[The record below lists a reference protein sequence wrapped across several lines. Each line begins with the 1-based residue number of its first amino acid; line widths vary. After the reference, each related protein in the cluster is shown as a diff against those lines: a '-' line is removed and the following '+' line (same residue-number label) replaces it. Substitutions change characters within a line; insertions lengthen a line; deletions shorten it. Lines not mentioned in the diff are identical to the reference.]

1 VESRYIVRGDVARQ
15 RRDYFGMTIRVFVS
29 YRRSDSRHATGR
41 LRAVLARE
49 FGREN
54 VFYDVDSVGFGA
66 DFREVINATL
76 QGVDAL
82 IVVVGPN
89 FELDRLSQ
97 PNDYV
102 RMEILEALRLG
113 KGIVPVL
120 VDEAIMPGPDEL
132 PADLES
138 FAYRNAAPLR
148 ADPDFDTD
156 AARLVR
162 DLRRSLQAAGAG
174 DVDVT
179 ARLAPPSGARISDP
193 TEAVAPGSPVVGAV
207 MGSVG
212 RLTDGPAANPPIFVQ
227 AAGLPS
233 AQPSEPARGQRT
245 AVLAIVVAAV
255 ALLGTATAVILLQPQ
270 QRSSDASVSETTT
283 GAQTSVATSA
293 ATTPSTTTAAPETVA
308 PPPTPLATPALTASP
323 PTTVGED
330 ALPPVAASRS
340 VSRDQAADF
349 IIDYF
354 RTAGARQYPEAW
366 DLLSARYQEEYG
378 DYDAFV
384 SFWNRVRVVGP
395 SSLDATEVTQAANS
409 ISISAPIFFDLV
421 SGEHSEETV
430 TVTVVRD
437 GDGQLLLDE
446 YSSVRTN

>member
-1 VESRYIVRGDVARQ
+1 
-15 RRDYFGMTIRVFVS
+15 MTIRVFVS

-120 VDEAIMPGPDEL
+120 VDEATMPGPDQL

-138 FAYRNAAPLR
+138 FAYRNTAPLR

-162 DLRRSLQAAGAG
+162 DLRRSLQTDGAG

-193 TEAVAPGSPVVGAV
+193 TEAVAPGPPIAGAV
-207 MGSVG
+207 MGPVG
-212 RLTDGPAANPPIFVQ
+212 RLRTARLRTRRSSFQPLACQLPNRPSQ
-227 AAGLPS
+227 LAGSARRSSPS
-233 AQPSEPARGQRT
+233 WWRWWRFSEPR
-245 AVLAIVVAAV
+245 
-255 ALLGTATAVILLQPQ
+255 
-270 QRSSDASVSETTT
+270 
-283 GAQTSVATSA
+283 
-293 ATTPSTTTAAPETVA
+293 
-308 PPPTPLATPALTASP
+308 
-323 PTTVGED
+323 
-330 ALPPVAASRS
+330 
-340 VSRDQAADF
+340 
-349 IIDYF
+349 
-354 RTAGARQYPEAW
+354 RQ
-366 DLLSARYQEEYG
+366 
-378 DYDAFV
+378 
-384 SFWNRVRVVGP
+384 
-395 SSLDATEVTQAANS
+395 
-409 ISISAPIFFDLV
+409 
-421 SGEHSEETV
+421 
-430 TVTVVRD
+430 
-437 GDGQLLLDE
+437 
-446 YSSVRTN
+446 